1 MAPALRTDY
10 MLNVAGV
17 GFDSRICA
25 IVNEQKRLG
34 KTGSSLYLKALL
46 KVIAN
51 FYSFPIEIWAD
62 GKLFFSGDCFSIA
75 FGTGQYSGGGMRQVP
90 DAVVDD
96 LKLDMMVVPRLPI
109 PLLLSKL
116 RHLFTGKLS
125 SVKELLFAKY
135 SSIVVLPAAQEQNP
149 EVVEIDGET
158 IGSVP
163 VRLEVLPE
171 QIRVLSCLE

>member
-1 MAPALRTDY
+1 M
-10 MLNVAGV
+10 
-17 GFDSRICA
+17 
-25 IVNEQKRLG
+25 
-34 KTGSSLYLKALL
+34 
-46 KVIAN
+46 
-51 FYSFPIEIWAD
+51 AD

-116 RHLFTGKLS
+116 RHLFTGTLS
-125 SVKELLFAKY
+125 SVKELLFAKC
-135 SSIVVLPAAQEQNP
+135 SSIVVLPAVQEQNP
-149 EVVEIDGET
+149 ELIEIDGET
-158 IGSVP
+158 IGPVP

-171 QIRVLSCLE
+171 QIRVLSCL